1 MHRWIVAGALIE
13 RDGALLL
20 VRNRRRDGRADW
32 SPPGGVIDEGEGLM
46 TGLGRE
52 VHEETGLWV
61 QRWTGPAYQ
70 VEAQAPEM
78 DWDLRVEVHV
88 ALEVAGDLRV
98 DDPDGIVEAAD
109 FVQAAEVATRLDSAP
124 RWVAEP
130 LLSWVEQRRVDVPT
144 FRYEVRGTPAKGLK
158 VERRP

>member
-1 MHRWIVAGALIE
+1 MAGALVE
-13 RDGALLL
+13 KHGDLLL

-32 SPPGGVIDEGEGLM
+32 SPPGGVIDDGEGLM

-52 VHEETGLWV
+52 VHEETGLQV
-61 QRWTGPAYQ
+61 QAWRGPAYE
-70 VEAQAPEM
+70 VEAEAPEM
-78 DWDLRVEVHV
+78 DWHLRVEVHV
-88 ALEVAGDLRV
+88 AVDVAGRLRV

-109 FVQAAEVATRLDSAP
+109 FVAPADVAARLGSAP

-130 LLSWVEQRRVDVPT
+130 LLDWLEHRHADAPT
-144 FRYEVRGTPAKGLK
+144 FRYEVRGTLEEGLR